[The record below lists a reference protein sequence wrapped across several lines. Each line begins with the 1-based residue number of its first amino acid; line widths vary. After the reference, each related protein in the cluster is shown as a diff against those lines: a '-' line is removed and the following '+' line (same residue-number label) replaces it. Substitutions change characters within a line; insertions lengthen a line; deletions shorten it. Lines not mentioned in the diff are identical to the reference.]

1 MSYFSAFLSGQD
13 RKASEQEEFQRMA
26 RSRFFRTLL
35 AVTTFVFL
43 FDSCTSFYTAKP
55 VPLTLPSQLKT
66 RSTVPGT
73 EIQVGIKPYNTPHR
87 IHSLFGR
94 NGLWR
99 KHILPLQISLESDD
113 PRPAV
118 FLIHSAYIISNGK
131 YYPAIIPNA
140 VYDISWQA
148 KHPYVVVKEVLY
160 YTGVFLFTIVTL
172 GLGSLIWV
180 LPTPFGEPSP
190 QDSPFGRDLSYKAYA
205 KDVKLQDGSLRGGF
219 LYFALPRKDIKLSD
233 AHLVLH
239 FSQNHEKKPGS
250 VERTVTIP
258 LTPGLH
264 INNNV
269 LKDWVNGFL
278 Q

>member
-1 MSYFSAFLSGQD
+1 MF
-13 RKASEQEEFQRMA
+13 
-26 RSRFFRTLL
+26 RSRFLRILFS
-35 AVTTFVFL
+35 VTVMVFL

-55 VPLTLPSQLKT
+55 VSLTPPSSIKT
-66 RSTVPGT
+66 RSTVSGT
-73 EIQVGIKPYNTPHR
+73 NIQVGVNPYNTPKL

-99 KHILPLQISLESDD
+99 KHILPLQVSLESDD
-113 PRPAV
+113 SRPAV
-118 FLIHSAYIISNGK
+118 FLIHSAYIIIDGQ
-131 YYPAIIPNA
+131 YYPAIVPNA

-148 KHPYVVVKEVLY
+148 KHPYVVVKEVFY
-160 YTGVFLFTIVTL
+160 YTGVFLFTIATL

-180 LPTPFGEPSP
+180 LPTPFGQPSP
-190 QDSPFGRDLSYKAYA
+190 QDSPFGRDLNYKAYT

-219 LYFALPRKDIKLSD
+219 LYFALPKNDMKLKD

-239 FSQNHEKKPGS
+239 FSQNHEKKPGTI
-250 VERTVTIP
+250 ERTVTIP
-258 LTPGLH
+258 LTPGVH